1 MPLIIMG
8 LTSRNSRRQGQNR
21 FGPIQRLDL
30 ALFIHAQDNGP
41 VRWIEIKG
49 YDISHLL
56 HELWVFGEF
65 EILHTMRLQ
74 SERMPDPNDSI
85 LRETCLRSHQPS
97 APVRAVRGHRFQRLG
112 YDLFNLLVRN
122 LPRCAD
128 PWLIQQAVQTE
139 LPKSFPPL
147 ADRCTRNMQLLGDFC
162 VAHPLPTG
170 KYDAGTHRH
179 GLS

>member
-1 MPLIIMG
+1 MG
-8 LTSRNSRRQGQNR
+8 LTSGNSRRQGQNR
-21 FGPIQRLDL
+21 FGPIQCLDL

-41 VRWIEIKG
+41 VRWIEVKAHN
-49 YDISHLL
+49 ISHLL

-74 SERMPDPNDSI
+74 SERMPDPNDSV
-85 LRETCLRSHQPS
+85 LRQTRLRSHQPS
-97 APVRAVRGHRFQRLG
+97 APVGAVLGHRFQRLG
-112 YDLFNLLVRN
+112 YDFFNLLIRN

-128 PWLIQQAVQTE
+128 PRLIQQAVQTE

-147 ADRCTRNMQLLGDFC
+147 ADRRTSNMQLLGDFR
-162 VAHPLPTG
+162 VAHPLPPG
-170 KYDAGTHRH
+170 KHDAGTHRH